1 MAFRIET
8 IEDLIRLLEE
18 RPEWRER
25 LREVLLTPEERA
37 IPAQLAQLIE
47 AVRELSQSHRAA
59 LQRLERLEQ
68 SHQAAIERLE
78 RLEQSHQAL
87 LQSHYDL
94 RQSHEAAI
102 QRLERLEQSHQALL
116 QSHYD
121 LRQSHEAAIQRLERL
136 EQSHY
141 DLRQSHEEAIRRLE
155 RLEETVARLAVT
167 VEQGFQRFETE
178 IAKLKGYTMEIRY
191 QTRGPALFGRYVSRP
206 RVVDLAQFIA
216 DLREQGCELSEAE
229 WDELSAIDLLL
240 SAKHPETKAPLYLA
254 VEISWM
260 LFVDDV
266 ERARERAAILR
277 RCGVEA
283 YPALAGEGIT
293 PEAQE
298 MVSRFGILTLLGG
311 RGLVRTL
318 GT

>member
-1 MAFRIET
+1 LYLLRYNFVRMAFRIET

-25 LREVLLTPEERA
+25 LREVLLTPEERMA
-37 IPAQLAQLIE
+37 STGISWHSTD
-47 AVRELSQSHRAA
+47 RSHQDA
-59 LQRLERLEQ
+59 LQRLNQLK
-68 SHQAAIERLE
+68 
-78 RLEQSHQAL
+78 
-87 LQSHYDL
+87 D
-94 RQSHEAAI
+94 
-102 QRLERLEQSHQALL
+102 
-116 QSHYD
+116 
-121 LRQSHEAAIQRLERL
+121 
-136 EQSHY
+136 
-141 DLRQSHEEAIRRLE
+141 
-155 RLEETVARLAVT
+155 TVERLAVKSKKL
-167 VEQGFQRFETE
+167 VEGSYSSDAYTDRFANCVTE
-178 IAKLKGYTMEIRY
+178 MRY
-191 QTRGPALFGRYVSRP
+191 YARGPAPFGRYVNRP
-206 RVVDLAQFIA
+206 RVVDLAQFID
-216 DLREQGCELSEAE
+216 DLREGGCKLSEKE
-229 WDELSAIDLLL
+229 WDELSLIDLLL

-260 LFVDDV
+260 LVVDDV

-311 RGLVRTL
+311 RGLIRTL